1 MYREIKNITVFCGSN
16 SGNDQLVQDTART
29 FGEYIGQHKIK
40 LIYGGAKLG
49 IMGIV
54 ADAALKFGAEVVGV
68 IPGFLK
74 TKEVAHDAITE
85 MIQVGTMHERKS
97 LMYEMCDAVI
107 ALPGGFGTL
116 DEFFEVLTWAQ
127 LGLHTKPVC
136 LLNINGFFDPIIN
149 MADSLLEKGFIKKEH
164 HSLIIVDSD
173 FIRLFEKMKTYQAPN
188 LTKWLGLEK
197 V

>member
-1 MYREIKNITVFCGSN
+1 
-16 SGNDQLVQDTART
+16 
-29 FGEYIGQHKIK
+29 
-40 LIYGGAKLG
+40 
-49 IMGIV
+49 
-54 ADAALKFGAEVVGV
+54 
-68 IPGFLK
+68 
-74 TKEVAHDAITE
+74 
-85 MIQVGTMHERKS
+85 
-97 LMYEMCDAVI
+97 MYEMCDAVI

-136 LLNINGFFDPIIN
+136 LLNINGFFDPILN